1 MSGTG
6 VRIQHQAFCPEV
18 APLLCAEQEIPVH
31 LHDQQITWFRL
42 EPGLTAGLGKGF
54 QLSLTVPVDLRV
66 VRVDYYTLEGE
77 VFDPPYA
84 DIHHRN
90 ETLGGLTDG
99 TWMLRWYSMP
109 LPKVLVGVGLG
120 SSLPFGKTEED
131 PFQLTE
137 EGLTHQHLQLGSGTF
152 VPAAELSL
160 LWMSPRWSLWFSA
173 SGRLPLYA
181 NKKGYQPPRSLNLS
195 AGPGF
200 RVVKPLQILG
210 TVELLSESA
219 ELWHGVPYG
228 GRTALGGS
236 LSGMYSLSK
245 QVVLQ
250 AQVRGTFAQW
260 NMSHHD
266 TAEEE
271 GSFVQRVVGMAGL
284 SWTFGKAKEE
294 EEAPTLP

>member
-1 MSGTG
+1 
-6 VRIQHQAFCPEV
+6 
-18 APLLCAEQEIPVH
+18 
-31 LHDQQITWFRL
+31 
-42 EPGLTAGLGKGF
+42 
-54 QLSLTVPVDLRV
+54 
-66 VRVDYYTLEGE
+66 
-77 VFDPPYA
+77 
-84 DIHHRN
+84 
-90 ETLGGLTDG
+90 
-99 TWMLRWYSMP
+99 
-109 LPKVLVGVGLG
+109 
-120 SSLPFGKTEED
+120 
-131 PFQLTE
+131 
-137 EGLTHQHLQLGSGTF
+137 
-152 VPAAELSL
+152 
-160 LWMSPRWSLWFSA
+160 MSPRWSFWFSA

-210 TVELLSESA
+210 TVDLLSESA